1 MSTFRPPRNNAYFRG
16 KLTATMKELAPSLNG
31 GMLVAGLGEHQI
43 QLYLERVSTGR
54 VYVACVNSPSN
65 TTLSGDMDAIIQIKA
80 LLDADGVFVSQL
92 KVETAY
98 HSPHMKLIPEA
109 YLLSMK
115 NVEMLADSGSGV
127 VMFSP
132 VTGNAIDSNQLGP
145 QY

>member
-1 MSTFRPPRNNAYFRG
+1 
-16 KLTATMKELAPSLNG
+16 
-31 GMLVAGLGEHQI
+31 MLVAGLGEHQI
-43 QLYLERVSTGR
+43 QLYLERVS
-54 VYVACVNSPSN
+54 N
-65 TTLSGDMDAIIQIKA
+65 TTLSGDMDAIILIKA

-98 HSPHMKLIPEA
+98 HSPHMKLISEA

-127 VMFSP
+127 VMFPS